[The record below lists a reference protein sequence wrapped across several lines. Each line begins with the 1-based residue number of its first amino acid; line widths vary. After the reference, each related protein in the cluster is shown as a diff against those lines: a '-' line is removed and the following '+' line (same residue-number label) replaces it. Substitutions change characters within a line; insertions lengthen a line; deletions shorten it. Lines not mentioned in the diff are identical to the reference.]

1 MFFSGIDSQLG
12 KSGESFKQ
20 KNKIFINERFILKKI
35 IDHSENYNL
44 YEGIDLV

>member
-12 KSGESFKQ
+12 KTGESFKQ

-35 IDHSENYNL
+35 IDRS
-44 YEGIDLV
+44 